1 MRRSW
6 AIRCVAALAA
16 AWWETGALTGALASG
31 GVLVSAGVLASAGT
45 LALMGTPAPALAQEE
60 ADSTRAPVL
69 ETPVTPDSL
78 PPESLRER
86 LQRQDKA
93 RYDPELLQPNRTF
106 RDSALAALD
115 SLGLEKSRK
124 KNPTDFRPGFN
135 LGSQLWNYNRVE
147 GFVLAAGLDVGSRQD
162 EEREPWVELQAG
174 YAFGSEKFRHYE
186 ALRFPLAPGDWGLG
200 AHVYYGERAVPY
212 GSNRPLWN
220 SIRAFVGGEDARDYL
235 RSRGGGAFL
244 EWRRYRSVRL
254 AVGYEAAEEASAA
267 ATTSF
272 ALFGDMA
279 PVNDP
284 VQDGTDRAVVGRL
297 RLGGLAR
304 YMARLDAEHRVA
316 GGDLGGDFTYNRT
329 DLQLAL
335 RRYFWRQEFVLRARY
350 AHTGGDAPV
359 QRLADAGGLSTVRG
373 YKKRAQVGESAFAG
387 RLEYLIPYDLFTHS
401 HIPVLWRL
409 RFQFVPW
416 ADAAR
421 TWDGATDAWIAAAGL
436 GVQYY
441 LGPFGDPT
449 FLRLDVAFPMGPDR
463 SRDVRLELHFV
474 TGVF

>member
-1 MRRSW
+1 MRQRR
-6 AIRCVAALAA
+6 AMRCAAFLL
-16 AWWETGALTGALASG
+16 GACLGA
-31 GVLVSAGVLASAGT
+31 V
-45 LALMGTPAPALAQEE
+45 APARGAAQQG
-60 ADSTRAPVL
+60 ADSTSAPAQ
-69 ETPVTPDSL
+69 EPPARPDSL

-86 LQRQDKA
+86 LQRQDA
-93 RYDPELLQPNRTF
+93 ERYDPELFQPNVAF
-106 RDSALAALD
+106 RDSTLAALD
-115 SLGLEKSRK
+115 SLGLEKARQQRHL
-124 KNPTDFRPGFN
+124 DFGLDFN
-135 LGSQLWNYNRVE
+135 LGTQLWNYNRVE
-147 GFVLAAGLDVGSRQD
+147 GFVLAAGLDVGRSSD
-162 EEREPWVELQAG
+162 GEREPWLELQGG
-174 YAFGSEKFRHYE
+174 YAFGTEKFRHYE
-186 ALRFPLAPGDWGLG
+186 ALRFPLAPGTWGLG
-200 AHVYYGERAVPY
+200 AHVFFGERVLPY

-220 SIRAFVGGEDARDYL
+220 SVRAFVGGEDARDYV
-235 RSRGGGAFL
+235 RSRGGGAFI
-244 EWRRYRSVRL
+244 EWRRYRNLRL
-254 AVGYEAAEEASAA
+254 AFGYEAAEEASAA

-329 DLQLAL
+329 DLQLAA
-335 RRYFWRQEFVLRARY
+335 RRYFWRQEFVLRASY

-373 YKKRAQVGESAFAG
+373 YKKRAQVGTSAFAG
-387 RLEYLIPYDLFTHS
+387 RLEYLIPYDLFTHT

-409 RFQFVPW
+409 RFQLVPW

-421 TWDGATDAWIAAAGL
+421 TWDGSTDAWITSAGL

-441 LGPFGDPT
+441 VGPFGDPT